1 MANQTECTICT
12 KAKQGG
18 YGEIK
23 CSFYGR
29 KPQFDDTPCPHYSK
43 NETSGITECECQS
56 DSSNARCPECG
67 PEVSQ
72 QSSTCSTCGFPMKDD
87 ENGNTITSP
96 NNGDTSTDGLNG
108 TLRCPDCGQEVPQT
122 SSTCPNCGC
131 PLKEQENENNVTPQ
145 KDCGT
150 DTGVLNEVS
159 WCPQCGQKVPQMS
172 NFCPKCGCSFKE
184 YVNNN
189 GDTRATPSSRPHK
202 KNGTTKF
209 TSKRS
214 IIVVAI
220 IVLIASIITFVFMSS
235 LSQNEI
241 QKRQERAEA
250 IERRIITPEDF
261 YVFAS
266 QASDTS
272 SCSDIDDVIQCMSAE
287 KFVNLVDKYVNYLV
301 HFPTTDASRAKVYA
315 IMLSALPMYI
325 SDDKEQYK
333 KLQVDVLGNSPFF
346 NLTNMILGWSI
357 GNDGFENVQHEY
369 VRAIKDNGKLYKG
382 KIIPLENLSEYT
394 LSSTEFNTEKTNR
407 NADYGTTKQLREESR
422 TLNGVWSYQSIDP
435 STYDV
440 WEYSLVFRGNQFK
453 FKSENSGGRA
463 SEGEWLDYKISGNDI
478 YIDGKR
484 LYTIESNG
492 SIQRIQDGQIFSK

>member
-108 TLRCPDCGQEVPQT
+108 TLRCPDCGLEVPQT

-131 PLKEQENENNVTPQ
+131 PLKEQENENNITPQ

-184 YVNNN
+184 YVNYN

-202 KNGTTKF
+202 KNGNTKF

-220 IVLIASIITFVFMSS
+220 IVLIAVII
-235 LSQNEI
+235 LI
-241 QKRQERAEA
+241 
-250 IERRIITPEDF
+250 
-261 YVFAS
+261 
-266 QASDTS
+266 
-272 SCSDIDDVIQCMSAE
+272 C
-287 KFVNLVDKYVNYLV
+287 
-301 HFPTTDASRAKVYA
+301 
-315 IMLSALPMYI
+315 
-325 SDDKEQYK
+325 
-333 KLQVDVLGNSPFF
+333 
-346 NLTNMILGWSI
+346 SI
-357 GNDGFENVQHEY
+357 GGSHQNKKNLCGTWLYTGGRYASVTFEEDGTFHTGGFLDSKGRYE
-369 VRAIKDNGKLYKG
+369 INGKEINIYYSHGTSTTLKLADDNNLYAPDG
-382 KIIPLENLSEYT
+382 SHY
-394 LSSTEFNTEKTNR
+394 
-407 NADYGTTKQLREESR
+407 
-422 TLNGVWSYQSIDP
+422 V
-435 STYDV
+435 
-440 WEYSLVFRGNQFK
+440 
-453 FKSENSGGRA
+453 
-463 SEGEWLDYKISGNDI
+463 KISQEEQDKLNRVNEELF
-478 YIDGKR
+478 K
-484 LYTIESNG
+484 
-492 SIQRIQDGQIFSK
+492 IQEANRALQYMYEYNARYNNHLF